1 MSGLL
6 LSENVMI
13 SDLCYTDCVC
23 WRKVHFV
30 SYLIGTSF
38 EIITKGYQKITAP
51 HSETSLKCQLF
62 FVKTRWALFFS
73 VHWQF
78 QASYLVYYIK
88 AASTSSMSICCCL
101 IQRLVLLWSWCSS
114 KQSPPWA
121 WLPIQG
127 WLGTCS
133 AGDPT
138 DIWVIFSKSLEILVE
153 KKICS
158 SKDNLRTSVLP

>member
-23 WRKVHFV
+23 WRKVHF
-30 SYLIGTSF
+30 
-38 EIITKGYQKITAP
+38 
-51 HSETSLKCQLF
+51 CQLFNRYFFRNHNKRLSENNCTTFRNLSEVSTFF
-62 FVKTRWALFFS
+62 FVKTRQVLFFS
-73 VHWQF
+73 IHWQF

-101 IQRLVLLWSWCSS
+101 IRRLVLLWSWCSS

-138 DIWVIFSKSLEILVE
+138 DIWLIFSKSLEILVE
-153 KKICS
+153 KK
-158 SKDNLRTSVLP
+158 NLFIQG